1 MRRLAMIGAL
11 SACLLGGAPFE
22 AIADEKTEKALEER
36 IRRLEKLVEELI
48 KHEAKEA
55 KEEGKEK
62 GKETK
67 EGEKPTAYTFSGAGG
82 GKSIYAKPFVSSP
95 KATVG
100 GDMDLQYRLFN
111 SSNSTCVGQPGTRAG
126 SNTLDQQ
133 RVVPFFYA
141 DLTHPIKGA
150 SQLAIQHGI
159 PSQSKR
165 RS

>member
-11 SACLLGGAPFE
+11 SACLLGGAAFE

-67 EGEKPTAYTFSGAGG
+67 GGEKPSAYTFSGAGG
-82 GKSIYAKPFVSSP
+82 GEINYAQPVVSAP
-95 KATVG
+95 RGNGRG
-100 GDMDLQYRLFN
+100 GN
-111 SSNSTCVGQPGTRAG
+111 APPGPAC
-126 SNTLDQQ
+126 
-133 RVVPFFYA
+133 
-141 DLTHPIKGA
+141 
-150 SQLAIQHGI
+150 
-159 PSQSKR
+159 
-165 RS
+165 